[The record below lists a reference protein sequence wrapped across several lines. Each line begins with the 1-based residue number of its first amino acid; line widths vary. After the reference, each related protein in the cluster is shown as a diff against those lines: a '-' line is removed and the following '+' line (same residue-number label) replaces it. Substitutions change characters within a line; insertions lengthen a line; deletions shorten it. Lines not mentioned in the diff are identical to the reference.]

1 MTYIKHNSAKANAL
15 RGKKIGGGGI
25 SLTPPGASR
34 AHQSRVRGIPRVGLA
49 PRAFAGSPVLASFTE
64 RGKKGENPTRI
75 DVLDLRDM
83 SGGAMY
89 ERTKAGVIRKVVQA
103 A

>member
-34 AHQSRVRGIPRVGLA
+34 AHQSRVRGIPRVGMA
-49 PRAFAGSPVLASFTE
+49 PRAFAGSPVMAAYIE
-64 RGKKGENPTRI
+64 RGKNGESPSRV
-75 DVLDLRDM
+75 DVLDLRGMNDSPM
-83 SGGAMY
+83 YKRDKTGA
-89 ERTKAGVIRKVVQA
+89 IRKVA
-103 A
+103 T

>member
-34 AHQSRVRGIPRVGLA
+34 AHQSRVRGIPRVGMA
-49 PRAFAGSPVLASFTE
+49 PRAFAGSPVMAAFIE
-64 RGKKGENPTRI
+64 RGKKGENPLRI
-75 DVLDLRDM
+75 DVLDLRNM
-83 SGGAMY
+83 NGCAMY
-89 ERTKAGVIRKVVQA
+89 ERTKTGAIRKVA